1 MAWDMFLKNV
11 NSNLLSKISIRT
23 RLTVFYSI
31 AAFIL
36 LTVITVFL
44 YWETINILYKAD
56 YQFLSDEVESIQY
69 AMQNKQ
75 ANLAA
80 LKKEAIA
87 SPTQAIDSIYRY
99 YVRIFDDHSQIL
111 IETPEISHI
120 LPPDTNISLTHKH
133 VSKKTFR
140 WYSYNNNNYLL
151 VQAPIKYSKGKY
163 GAVQIVLDISYQHT
177 VMSDRK
183 YLMVA
188 LLVSALSSLFLGFF
202 ITHRGMK
209 SLYLLTGTV
218 KKITATSL
226 HQRIDPK
233 SLPKELN
240 PLGIAF
246 NQMLDRI
253 ESSFVRLKQF
263 SSDLA
268 HELRIPI
275 NNLIGETEIVL
286 SRNHTINEYQQVLMS
301 NLEEYQRVSQLIE
314 NMLFLSRAEHPQL
327 EIQKTLLNVYDE
339 IAVVSEYYQAM
350 ADEKNISITYEGKA
364 HLHGNSIMFRRMI
377 SNLLSNS
384 LKYTHE
390 NGWIKILISFH
401 HSLVKIT
408 LSDNG
413 IGIPPEHLPKVFD
426 RFYRVDSARSQLSGG
441 TGLGLPIVKS
451 IVDLHQG
458 HITITSTP
466 DHGTTV
472 TLNFPK

>member
-1 MAWDMFLKNV
+1 
-11 NSNLLSKISIRT
+11 
-23 RLTVFYSI
+23 
-31 AAFIL
+31 
-36 LTVITVFL
+36 
-44 YWETINILYKAD
+44 
-56 YQFLSDEVESIQY
+56 
-69 AMQNKQ
+69 
-75 ANLAA
+75 
-80 LKKEAIA
+80 
-87 SPTQAIDSIYRY
+87 
-99 YVRIFDDHSQIL
+99 
-111 IETPEISHI
+111 
-120 LPPDTNISLTHKH
+120 LPLH

-151 VQAPIKYSKGKY
+151 VQAPIKYAKDKY
-163 GAVQIVLDISYQHT
+163 GVVQIVLDISYQHM

-183 YLMVA
+183 YLMIA

-209 SLYLLTGTV
+209 SLYLLTSTV

-226 HQRIDPK
+226 HQRVDPK

-253 ESSFVRLKQF
+253 ESSFVRLKQ
-263 SSDLA
+263 
-268 HELRIPI
+268 
-275 NNLIGETEIVL
+275 
-286 SRNHTINEYQQVLMS
+286 
-301 NLEEYQRVSQLIE
+301 
-314 NMLFLSRAEHPQL
+314 
-327 EIQKTLLNVYDE
+327 VYDE

-377 SNLLSNS
+377 SNLLSNA

-390 NGWIKILISFH
+390 NGWIKIVISFH

-441 TGLGLPIVKS
+441 TGLGLAIVKS
-451 IVDLHQG
+451 IVDLHHG
-458 HITITSTP
+458 HITITSVP